1 MNLGRLILQ
10 GVHRREAGRPGEIS
24 PDVERALDAG
34 VAGFVVFGGDLES
47 VRAWAQE
54 VRRRAGRSV
63 LLATDAERGA
73 GQQFRGATSL
83 PPPRALAALPDRLE
97 AIGTAARIT
106 AQELRAA
113 GLNWALAPVADLDI
127 EAENPIVGTRS
138 FGSEPV
144 QVSECVRGWVAACQS
159 LGVLACAKHFPG
171 HGRTTTD
178 SHLGLPVVA
187 ASRAALEADL
197 APFRA
202 AMDAGVASVMSAH
215 VAYPALDPSGA
226 PASQSRPILTGLL
239 RESFGF
245 DGLIV
250 SDALGMAGALGNA
263 GSEVEAALRALEA
276 GSDLLLA
283 PSDLEATLGAIG
295 DAARR
300 GRLAGAQLERSA
312 QRVERA
318 AGASVPGSPPEP
330 VHARWALEAA
340 RRSIQALKGEARPGG
355 RGGRPA
361 ALQVAL
367 VDDDVVRLSP
377 EALAALGLEAQP
389 PAPSRRAFFETLERR
404 GFAAV
409 RVLRDPDP
417 WGSEGEPVILCF
429 ADVRGFKGRA
439 GLSAEA
445 EAAVARRLRH
455 RPEALLVLFGHPRLG
470 HAWPHARTVVC
481 AWSGDEVMQRA
492 AAEWL
497 ADVWE
502 GVG

>member
-10 GVHRREAGRPGEIS
+10 GVHRREAGRSGEIS

-202 AMDAGVASVMSAH
+202 AIDAGVASVMSAH

-226 PASQSRPILTGLL
+226 PASQSRRILTGLL

-250 SDALGMAGALGNA
+250 SDALGMAGALGSA

-295 DAARR
+295 SALRR
-300 GRLAGAQLERSA
+300 GRLNGAQLERSVE
-312 QRVERA
+312 RVERA
-318 AGASVPGSPPEP
+318 AAGPASQAPADAT
-330 VHARWALEAA
+330 HARWALETATRA
-340 RRSIQALKGEARPGG
+340 VQLLKGEVRP
-355 RGGRPA
+355 RRRPA
-361 ALQVAL
+361 SVQVAV

-497 ADVWE
+497 ADAWE